1 MSNESGSGDRG
12 RLAGKVAVIAGAGG
26 GMGRATPLRYAY
38 EGAKVL
44 LVARRAEPLEV
55 LAREIE
61 ERGGEAAVATGDLAT
76 PAGAAAMAQ
85 AALDRWGRID
95 VLFDNLGDYAYG
107 GQKLHETAPEEWRYL
122 LNINVDTAYYC
133 AHAVLPAMMEQA
145 SGSILLVAA
154 ASRTRREANVG
165 YAAGKEAL
173 VGLTRTLAREYRENG
188 IRVNCIC
195 PGAIGDSR
203 GPEDAGLPPA
213 ALDRDGHPADVAHSA
228 VYLASDEAAWVT
240 GQCLDVDGGDSL

>member
-1 MSNESGSGDRG
+1 MVNRKVSG
-12 RLAGKVAVIAGAGG
+12 RLAGKVAVVAGAGG
-26 GMGRATPLRYAY
+26 GMGSATPLRFAH

-44 LVARRAEPLEV
+44 LVARRAEPLAV
-55 LAREIE
+55 LAKEIN
-61 ERGGEAAVATGDLAT
+61 ERGGEAAIATADLAT
-76 PAGAAAMAQ
+76 PAGAAAMTQ

-95 VLFDNLGDYAYG
+95 VLFDNIGDYAFG
-107 GQKLHETAPEEWRYL
+107 GQKLHETAPDQWRYL
-122 LNINVDTAYYC
+122 LSINLDTAYYC
-133 AHAVLPAMMEQA
+133 THAVLPSMVEQA
-145 SGSILLVAA
+145 GGSILLVAA

-203 GPEDAGLPPA
+203 GAEDAELPPA
-213 ALDRDGHPADVAHSA
+213 ALDRNGHPADVAHSA

-240 GQCLDVDGGDSL
+240 GQSLDVDGGDSL